1 MATYPDNI
9 KQFSLRT
16 DNVDKVV
23 AADVNSAYDEIT
35 AIQNQL
41 GQGGVTTSDWNGPTV
56 FATTTTSWLG
66 TAGGLNKRLLN
77 IEAGVKKAVNSVDG
91 GTPASNA

>member
-1 MATYPDNI
+1 MAIYPDNV
-9 KQFSLRT
+9 KQWTPRT

-35 AIQNQL
+35 AIESQL
-41 GQGGVTTSDWNGPTV
+41 GQGGVTTSDWNGDTV
-56 FATTTTSWLG
+56 FATTTTNWEPV
-66 TAGGLNKRLLN
+66 GGLNGRLLN
-77 IEAGVKKAVNSVDG
+77 IEAGVKQATSNIDG